1 MVGRSHRE
9 YHRVMQPRLLAT
21 MVTTASYG
29 SWLPGDMRGYVE
41 NGIVLPGDPAKLA
54 RAVRRMA
61 SNEMGLIRFMRSW
74 SRDTRAF
81 RRSKDGFSEA
91 WLWRPQGG
99 GLERACELSL
109 ADPRAGGAPSAR
121 LFLVGLLPSRARLR
135 FTGQPD
141 RKPLANHKQCLRTP
155 EPCLQPPAGNGI
167 CPIAIK
173 PSPNITTPST
183 PI

>member
-1 MVGRSHRE
+1 
-9 YHRVMQPRLLAT
+9 
-21 MVTTASYG
+21 
-29 SWLPGDMRGYVE
+29 MRGYVE

-99 GLERACELSL
+99 GWKEPANFRSQAHALAARRRPGYSLPGCFPAAPDSASPGNLIVSRWQLTNNACGRQSHASKIQWLNVKSV
-109 ADPRAGGAPSAR
+109 ATYAKAG
-121 LFLVGLLPSRARLR
+121 
-135 FTGQPD
+135 
-141 RKPLANHKQCLRTP
+141 
-155 EPCLQPPAGNGI
+155 
-167 CPIAIK
+167 
-173 PSPNITTPST
+173 
-183 PI
+183 